1 MKRVWADIALFVLI
15 VCFFAIHQYT
25 HIPPPLQLLS
35 LKAML
40 VSAGILHA
48 HIARKLLFPKVNW
61 DNIKLTGG
69 LYVAIV
75 FYIVIIY
82 AYAMGG

>member
-1 MKRVWADIALFVLI
+1 MKRVWVDIVLFVLI
-15 VCFFAIHQYT
+15 VCFFAIHEYG

-40 VSAGILHA
+40 VSAGVLHA
-48 HIARKLLFPKVNW
+48 HIARKLLFPKVDW
-61 DNIKLTGG
+61 GIAKLTGG
-69 LYVAIV
+69 VYVAIV

-82 AYAMGG
+82 AYAVGG